1 MGDIPW
7 IFHALITTCQ
17 LGCTPS
23 WPLPLS
29 FSRDASA
36 PPSRNSNSTCHLPCQ
51 NPADTVTAFTVQRE
65 TDLSRLIWC
74 IFYIHIIYILN
85 KYIYIC
91 IYICIYVY
99 IYIYMLM
106 IHDDPWWSIFKQQS
120 GASSWI
126 INILVKADPFHKS
139 SFEFMSKKCI
149 KTVASQKVI
158 KKVHDCNCFLVHL
171 HWGLKM
177 V

>member
-1 MGDIPW
+1 MYIYIYGRYCIPW

-36 PPSRNSNSTCHLPCQ
+36 PPARLTATLPATSSVKILLIPPLPSLCKEKQIYPLVNWHSYWKWLINSW
-51 NPADTVTAFTVQRE
+51 FTYSKWWFSIAMLVYQRVN
-65 TDLSRLIWC
+65 RLVRTKKWC
-74 IFYIHIIYILN
+74 IIMDHQ
-85 KYIYIC
+85 
-91 IYICIYVY
+91 
-99 IYIYMLM
+99 
-106 IHDDPWWSIFKQQS
+106 HPRQS
-120 GASSWI
+120 W
-126 INILVKADPFHKS
+126 PFHKS
-139 SFEFMSKKCI
+139 SFEFMPKKCF
-149 KTVASQKVI
+149 KTVVSQ
-158 KKVHDCNCFLVHL
+158 KVHDCNCFLVHL